1 MCGSANVLSPGAPP
15 RNSLSVNPDSETPT
29 IKMTTPEI
37 IGENRNRIRSITPV
51 RHSNRNTSEAMRMD
65 ELAAPSMPAVPA
77 AIINASNAA
86 DGPCTTGRRTSRV
99 AWIRVTRPETMKMAL
114 IMFDDRAIG
123 KPIAPATNTGSSQT
137 LETSTC
143 WKPSSTFWA
152 VSSLRIDIRFLS
164 LNAHMGCRAEQRSS
178 TVAFPTRVL
187 AHRFEG
193 FGTYR
198 LSLKHPLRIG
208 FRTSP

>member
-1 MCGSANVLSPGAPP
+1 MPNAAATTVPTTSAMRNENDLSRPLPSNDRTSTIAVVRIDTVRMCGSANVLSPGAPP

-65 ELAAPSMPAVPA
+65 ELAAPSLPAFSAPSMPAVPA

-99 AWIRVTRPETMKMAL
+99 A
-114 IMFDDRAIG
+114 
-123 KPIAPATNTGSSQT
+123 
-137 LETSTC
+137 
-143 WKPSSTFWA
+143 
-152 VSSLRIDIRFLS
+152 
-164 LNAHMGCRAEQRSS
+164 
-178 TVAFPTRVL
+178 
-187 AHRFEG
+187 
-193 FGTYR
+193 
-198 LSLKHPLRIG
+198 
-208 FRTSP
+208 